1 MNGEGQ
7 LNFVSEFQQFEQKE
21 RHDLNFDSLLDDQ
34 EKADAELNNSV
45 FTFAQQHNS
54 MIDDQLQLAQNINQ
68 QPSSQNSTFPSKV
81 LLETNQNF
89 QAYETC
95 NNCNRQFFQGRL
107 NLHQKSCKPQNPLKP
122 LNMLKINNILSNSN
136 EQNGQG
142 SSQGKKKKIGY
153 REVLSSRFTATP
165 TTAGSVEQQKSSVN
179 NQIELKFMQSDE
191 QVSTNLAALPK
202 WKMEHQSLLLS
213 IKPTQMNSSDFIYQ
227 QYVMCQYCLRKFKPQ
242 VAEQHIPNCKNIFNR
257 PKPPKKQ
264 QEKENEG
271 KKQNERSSNKL
282 KIRKESIEKDVEI
295 KNQSSSYQNSERI
308 NIKDK
313 LFQINDSFDK
323 SISQIKEIE
332 IFQIN
337 PQSLNK
343 NLLEKGQKNTQII
356 TKKKFK
362 HIDRKL
368 SFFDSSIRDSHYY
381 DLEKNSL
388 QNQSLKALNK
398 VESIELHRNKSVCN
412 QIYDVSLFG
421 CDHLEQID
429 TQIKVLN
436 QSSSATQ
443 LPSIQDKKI
452 SNKQSQLQE
461 IRENQ
466 EGLNYENV
474 INRSKNYS
482 QVTCPYCERIFSKNA
497 APRHIPICKNIL
509 NKPARPLKKSSS
521 SQLQTLIKQNSSYGK
536 IFKTSYEQKE
546 KNKSVI
552 QEQQSLS
559 MVQNQQI
566 NCFCTQCGSQL
577 FYSFKYCSSCGKKRS

>member
-7 LNFVSEFQQFEQKE
+7 LNFVSDFQQLEQKE
-21 RHDLNFDSLLDDQ
+21 RLDLNFDSLLDDQ

-54 MIDDQLQLAQNINQ
+54 MIDDQLQLAQNTNQ
-68 QPSSQNSTFPSKV
+68 QPSSQQNSAFPSKV

-89 QAYETC
+89 QTYETC

-136 EQNGQG
+136 EQSGLG
-142 SSQGKKKKIGY
+142 SKQGKKKKLGY
-153 REVLSSRFTATP
+153 REVLSSRLSATP
-165 TTAGSVEQQKSSVN
+165 TTAGSVEKSVN
-179 NQIELKFMQSDE
+179 NQNDLKFVQPDE
-191 QVSTNLAALPK
+191 QVSTNLTTIPK
-202 WKMEHQSLLLS
+202 WKIEHQSLLLS
-213 IKPTQMNSSDFIYQ
+213 IKPAQMNSSDFIYQ
-227 QYVMCQYCLRKFKPQ
+227 QYVQCQYCLRKFKPQ

-271 KKQNERSSNKL
+271 KMQNERSSNKL
-282 KIRKESIEKDVEI
+282 KIRKELTEKEEEI
-295 KNQSSSYQNSERI
+295 KNISSYENSERV
-308 NIKDK
+308 NLKEK

-323 SISQIKEIE
+323 SITQIKEIE

-337 PQSLNK
+337 PQTLSK
-343 NLLEKGQKNTQII
+343 NLLEKSSKNTSIA

-368 SFFDSSIRDSHYY
+368 SFFNSSIRDSHYF
-381 DLEKNSL
+381 DLEKNNV
-388 QNQSLKALNK
+388 QNQSLKTLNK
-398 VESIELHRNKSVCN
+398 VGNIELHRNKSVQN
-412 QIYDVSLFG
+412 QLYDASLFG
-421 CDHLEQID
+421 CDHLEQAD
-429 TQIKVLN
+429 SQIKVLN

-443 LPSIQDKKI
+443 LPFIQDKRI
-452 SNKQSQLQE
+452 SNKLNQLQE

-466 EGLNYENV
+466 GGFNYENV

-482 QVTCPYCERIFSKNA
+482 QVTCPHCERIFSKNA
-497 APRHIPICKNIL
+497 APRHIPICKTIL

-521 SQLQTLIKQNSSYGK
+521 SQLQTLIKQNSSYGD
-536 IFKTSYEQKE
+536 IFKTNYEQKG
-546 KNKSVI
+546 KNKSTTI

-559 MVQNQQI
+559 VFQNQQI
-566 NCFCTQCGSQL
+566 SCFCTQCGSQL

>member
-1 MNGEGQ
+1 MNGEGL
-7 LNFVSEFQQFEQKE
+7 LNFVSDFQSLEQKE
-21 RHDLNFDSLLDDQ
+21 RLDLNFESLLDDQ

-68 QPSSQNSTFPSKV
+68 QPSNQNSTFPSRV

-89 QAYETC
+89 QTYETC
-95 NNCNRQFFQGRL
+95 NNCKRQFFQGRL

-122 LNMLKINNILSNSN
+122 LYMFKINNILHNSN
-136 EQNGQG
+136 EQNGL
-142 SSQGKKKKIGY
+142 SSNQGKKKKIGY
-153 REVLSSRFTATP
+153 REILSSRLSATP
-165 TTAGSVEQQKSSVN
+165 TTAGSVEQQKSVN
-179 NQIELKFMQSDE
+179 NQIDMKFMQSDE
-191 QVSTNLAALPK
+191 QVSTNLAQLPK

-227 QYVMCQYCLRKFKPQ
+227 QYIMCQYCLRKFKPQ

-271 KKQNERSSNKL
+271 KKHNERSLNKL
-282 KIRKESIEKDVEI
+282 KIRKESTEKEVEI
-295 KNQSSSYQNSERI
+295 KNLSSCQNSQRVST
-308 NIKDK
+308 KDK
-313 LFQINDSFDK
+313 FFQINDSFDK
-323 SISQIKEIE
+323 SITQIKEIE

-343 NLLEKGQKNTQII
+343 KLFEKSQKITSIA
-356 TKKKFK
+356 TKKSFK

-368 SFFDSSIRDSHYY
+368 SYFDSSIRGSY
-381 DLEKNSL
+381 DFDKNNI

-398 VESIELHRNKSVCN
+398 VENVELHKNKSVFN

-421 CDHLEQID
+421 CDHLEQND
-429 TQIKVLN
+429 YQNKELS
-436 QSSSATQ
+436 QPSSATQ
-443 LPSIQDKKI
+443 LPSIQDKRI
-452 SNKQSQLQE
+452 SNKSSQLQE

-466 EGLNYENV
+466 GGLSYENV
-474 INRSKNYS
+474 INRSKKYS
-482 QVTCPYCERIFSKNA
+482 QVACPYCERIFSKNA

-536 IFKTSYEQKE
+536 IFQTNYDLKKE
-546 KNKSVI
+546 KNKLAI
-552 QEQQSLS
+552 QEQQQSPL